1 MIGWRK
7 SSKCEA
13 NTCVEVYLG
22 HRQVRVRSTAIVLVI
37 GIAFSV
43 AIAGAVSDV
52 EPVPSIGPTRDTG
65 IFGDPE

>member
-22 HRQVRVRSTAIVLVI
+22 HRQVRVRSTHNTSVTLRFTPDAWRAFIAHI
-37 GIAFSV
+37 GKRV
-43 AIAGAVSDV
+43 
-52 EPVPSIGPTRDTG
+52 GP
-65 IFGDPE
+65 

>member
-1 MIGWRK
+1 M
-7 SSKCEA
+7 
-13 NTCVEVYLG
+13 NTIVKIREVMTIVVLAL
-22 HRQVRVRSTAIVLVI
+22 TAIVLVI

>member
-1 MIGWRK
+1 M
-7 SSKCEA
+7 
-13 NTCVEVYLG
+13 NTIVKIREVMTIVVLTL
-22 HRQVRVRSTAIVLVI
+22 TAIVLMI